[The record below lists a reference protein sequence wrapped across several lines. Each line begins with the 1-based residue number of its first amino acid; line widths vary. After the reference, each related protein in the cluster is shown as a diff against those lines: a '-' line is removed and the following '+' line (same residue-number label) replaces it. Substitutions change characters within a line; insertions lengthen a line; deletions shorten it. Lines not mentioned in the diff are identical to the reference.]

1 MAIWSVEIKE
11 LERLLEFFKGQI
23 HELEKELDQLIKS
36 DDPNVLMLYS
46 RRCLEVIITDLC
58 EYELKRPRRTEP
70 MKGIIDKLNKEEKVP
85 SHIITSMHGLN
96 DLSTYGAHPK
106 DFDPEQVKPVLSNLA
121 IVLKWYLKYK
131 GMQIPEQTFEEQER
145 SAVKQTEISAKTPEK
160 QKKKT
165 VTVLTALA
173 LIIVIVVV
181 LKLLNVID
189 TGLVRSGISN
199 FDKSI
204 AVLPFRNDSPD
215 TTNAYFIDGL
225 MEEVLNN
232 LQRIG
237 DLRVIS
243 RTSVEQYRNKSKSIS
258 EIAKELRVNY
268 IVEGSGQKFG
278 NTFRFRVQLI
288 RAARE
293 DHLWGGS
300 YQNEIFAV
308 ENLFKIQ
315 SEIAESVAS
324 ELKAIMTPQ
333 ETRLIARVPT
343 ASTEAWED
351 YMMGRFYL
359 NKGKEN
365 DFNLALKYFEQAK
378 NTDPDFALA
387 YAGIARVW
395 NTRKQ
400 AGITRVSEATEKA
413 EEAIRR
419 ALELDSSLS
428 EVHQTLAGIKTWTR
442 FDWKGGEASFKK
454 AIELNPNNAD
464 AHSSYSHLLNIMG
477 RPDEAMKQI
486 EIAVE
491 LDPLNAK
498 IKSFYGV
505 DLLFV
510 RKYDEAVKA
519 FREAL
524 EINPTQGVA
533 EINICNALFL
543 AGRYEEGLE
552 MLRLR
557 WKGNEEY
564 IRALDEGYAEAGFRG
579 AMKKLADLRAENS
592 KVTHLNQTGPV
603 QYYAFAG
610 DVENAV
616 YWLEKAYEER
626 DPNLPYLLIPVYD
639 GLRDNPRFQE
649 IASKMGLPYK

>member
-1 MAIWSVEIKE
+1 MQIWSSEIKE
-11 LERLLEFFKGQI
+11 IDKLLEYFKGQI
-23 HELEKELDQLIKS
+23 PELGKELDQLIKS

-58 EYELKRPRRTEP
+58 EHELKRPRKTDP
-70 MKGIIDKLNKEEKVP
+70 LKGIIDKLNKEEKVP

-106 DFDPEQVKPVLSNLA
+106 DFDPEQVKPALNNLA
-121 IVLKWYLKYK
+121 ITIKWYLRYK
-131 GMQIPEQTFEEQER
+131 GLQIPDSILSDEEQ
-145 SAVKQTEISAKTPEK
+145 SPSKQTKPTSGTSLRTRNKVALIASAFVLFISVIVLLDLLNIIELNDKG
-160 QKKKT
+160 
-165 VTVLTALA
+165 TVLS
-173 LIIVIVVV
+173 
-181 LKLLNVID
+181 D
-189 TGLVRSGISN
+189 HE
-199 FDKSI
+199 KSI

-243 RTSVEQYRNKSKSIS
+243 RTSVERYRNQSKSIT
-258 EIAKELRVNY
+258 EIAKELGVNY

-278 NTFRFRVQLI
+278 NTFRLRVQLI
-288 RAARE
+288 RAAKE

-300 YQNEIFAV
+300 YQNEKFAV
-308 ENLFKIQ
+308 ENFFKMQ
-315 SEIAESVAS
+315 SEIAESIAS
-324 ELKAIMTPQ
+324 ELKTIITPQ
-333 ETRLIARVPT
+333 ETQLIDR
-343 ASTEAWED
+343 ASTTSTDALEA

-359 NKGKEN
+359 NKGDDKN
-365 DFNLALKYFEQAK
+365 FILALQYFEQAK
-378 NTDPDFALA
+378 EKDPDFALA

-395 NTRKQ
+395 NNRKQ
-400 AGITRVSEATEKA
+400 AGLTRVPEATPRI
-413 EEAIRR
+413 EAAIQR
-419 ALELDSSLS
+419 ALELDSTLS
-428 EVHQTLAGIKTWTR
+428 DVHQALAGIKTWTR
-442 FDWKGGEASFKK
+442 FDWKGGEASFRK
-454 AIELNPNNAD
+454 AIEMNPNNAE
-464 AHSSYSHLLNIMG
+464 AHSAYSHLLNILG

-486 EIAVE
+486 EIALE

-498 IKSFYGV
+498 IKAFYGI

-579 AMKKLADLRAENS
+579 AMKKLADLRAENT
-592 KVTHLNQTGPV
+592 KVTHLNQTGPA

-616 YWLEKAYEER
+616 YWMEMAYEER

-639 GLRDNPRFQE
+639 GLRDNPRFRE
-649 IASKMGLPYK
+649 IAGKMGLPYK